1 MSIEIRRATEADIS
15 EISRL
20 VAALAA
26 WEQSLDPRVQF
37 DWDGIRD
44 APNWLKLV
52 LNRGHHAVWVADS
65 GSSDGRLVGHL
76 WIRLKRQAD
85 GAIPQSIGYISQ
97 AFVDESFRGSGLMKP
112 MLAEAY
118 EWFRDAGITVVT
130 LSVLHRNWLGATA
143 WHRLGFSDWREE
155 RRMDL
160 KPRSK

>member
-1 MSIEIRRATEADIS
+1 MPIQIRRATEADIP
-15 EISRL
+15 ELSRL

-44 APNWLKLV
+44 APNWLRLV
-52 LNRGHHAVWVADS
+52 LNRGHHAVWVADT
-65 GSSDGRLVGHL
+65 GIDARLVGHL
-76 WIRLKRQAD
+76 WIRLKHQAD
-85 GAIPQSIGYISQ
+85 GALPQSIGYISQ
-97 AFVDESFRGSGLMKP
+97 AFMDEAFRGRGLMKP

-130 LSVLHRNWLGATA
+130 LSVLHRNWVGATA

-160 KPRSK
+160 KPRPK